1 MKQAILFPGIGY
13 HSDKPLL
20 YYSKKIL
27 KNEGYEI
34 IEVQFSNLDF
44 DLNKS
49 KDKAYK
55 QAKSQLEN
63 IALKDVLLISKSIG
77 TYCAARI
84 AKENGLS
91 KNIYFTT
98 LESTLKYLEPNDLVY
113 SGTLDQ
119 WANYSII
126 KKHFPNVHTITNGN
140 HSLET
145 GNVLENIDNLK
156 KIMNTVE
163 QYIRTRN

>member
-1 MKQAILFPGIGY
+1 MKKAILFPGIGY

-20 YYSKKIL
+20 YYSKRIL
-27 KNEGYEI
+27 KNEGYKI
-34 IEVQFSNLDF
+34 IGVQFSNLDF

-55 QAKSQLEN
+55 QALSQLKD
-63 IALKDVLLISKSIG
+63 IDLKNALLISKSIG

-84 AKENGLS
+84 AKENKLS
-91 KNIYFTT
+91 KNIYFTP
-98 LESTLKYLEPNDLVY
+98 LESTLEYLDSNDLVY

-119 WANYSII
+119 WASFEII
-126 KKHFPNVHTITNGN
+126 HKQFPTVHTIKNGN

-145 GNVLENIDNLK
+145 GNILTDISNLK
-156 KIMNTVE
+156 DIMNTVE